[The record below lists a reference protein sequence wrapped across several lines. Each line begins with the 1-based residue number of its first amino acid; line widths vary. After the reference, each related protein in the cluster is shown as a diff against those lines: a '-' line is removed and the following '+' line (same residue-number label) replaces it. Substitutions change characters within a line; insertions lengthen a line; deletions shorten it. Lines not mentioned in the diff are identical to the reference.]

1 MTFEKPG
8 GFRQA
13 QTQAD
18 AYAQDRNKARNLIEK
33 AISKAY
39 RNKEQLK
46 SIWDSLMS
54 LCRMIRAWSRGEYK
68 ALPWTTIV
76 MGLAAAFYF
85 LDPLDLVPDFIP
97 GVGYLDDAVVLGFVV
112 RSIQTDL
119 GKFLNW
125 ESSR

>member
-8 GFRQA
+8 SFRQA

-46 SIWDSLMS
+46 SIWDSLIS

-85 LDPLDLVPDFIP
+85 LDPLDLIPDFIP

>member
-8 GFRQA
+8 SFRQA

-46 SIWDSLMS
+46 SIWDSLIS